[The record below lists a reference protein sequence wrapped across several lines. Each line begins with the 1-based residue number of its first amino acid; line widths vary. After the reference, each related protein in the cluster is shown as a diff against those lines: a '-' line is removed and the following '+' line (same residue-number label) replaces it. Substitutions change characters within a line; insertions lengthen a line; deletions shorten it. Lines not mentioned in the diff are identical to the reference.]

1 MPEPPVIYAVILNWN
16 RADLTIRGV
25 ESIISVC
32 PHVEIIIVDN
42 GSTDDSVMILKA
54 RFPDI
59 TIIENCEN
67 LGFGAGNN
75 PGIRYALEHK
85 AQYVWLLN
93 NDIIIE
99 SGSLPAMLDKFAENA
114 DVGIVGSAVCDMAN
128 PENLLALGGG
138 MIKPG
143 RSFAVH
149 CVSRADLEHLS
160 YITGSSMLIKAEVL
174 EQTGLFDENF
184 FMYWEDADLCLRA
197 KNAGYSLC
205 VAEKSRILHENG
217 ASSNDSALKSY
228 QIFKSG
234 LYFHRKHFSGI
245 QVISYVL
252 CFIADVICR
261 DILTLKWLH
270 ALKLIKLIITNG
282 S

>member
-1 MPEPPVIYAVILNWN
+1 MPEPPAIYAVILNWN
-16 RADLTIRGV
+16 RADLTIRCV
-25 ESIISVC
+25 ESIISAC
-32 PHVEIIIVDN
+32 PQVGIIIVDN

-59 TIIENCEN
+59 TIIENGAN

-99 SGSLPAMLDKFAENA
+99 SGSLPAMLDKFAENT

-128 PENLLALGGG
+128 PESLLALGGG

-149 CVSRADLEHLS
+149 CVSPADIEHLS

-174 EQTGLFDENF
+174 
-184 FMYWEDADLCLRA
+184 DADLCLRA
-197 KNAGYSLC
+197 KNSGYSLC

-234 LYFHRKHFSGI
+234 LYFHRKHFSTI
-245 QVISYVL
+245 QVISYIL

-261 DILTLKWLH
+261 DILTFKWSH
-270 ALKLIKLIITNG
+270 ALKLIKLFTTNG
-282 S
+282 NFDNGRS